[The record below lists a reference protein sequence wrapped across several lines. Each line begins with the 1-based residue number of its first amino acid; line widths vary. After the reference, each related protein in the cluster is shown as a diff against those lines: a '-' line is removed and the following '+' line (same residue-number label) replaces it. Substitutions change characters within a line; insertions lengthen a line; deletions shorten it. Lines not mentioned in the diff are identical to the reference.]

1 MNQTQRELAY
11 YKALKNAQTGQI
23 RALEAANKKL
33 DEIIKEMEGEE
44 PRFLL
49 DKDSICYGCPE
60 YKRIT
65 DCDLTD
71 PWNHWGEG
79 DGNGGVCD
87 TEEPCFAGSRNTYK
101 KEMEEDMLARKCDR
115 CGKYYGRDETAK
127 IRRKKV
133 RVNRMELREANK
145 DETYKEECFDLCP
158 ACVYKLVDWLKEGG
172 QNEDL

>member
-23 RALEAANKKL
+23 RILEAANKKL
-33 DEIIKEMEGEE
+33 IEIIKEMEGEE

-71 PWNHWGEG
+71 PLNHWGEV

-87 TEEPCFAGSRNTYK
+87 TVEPCYAGSRNTYK
-101 KEMEEDMLARKCDR
+101 KKEATEPLPCPF
-115 CGKYYGRDETAK
+115 CGGDTTVEIINFRADEFHKLRHPGETLDEAVDAWN
-127 IRRKKV
+127 RRA
-133 RVNRMELREANK
+133 E
-145 DETYKEECFDLCP
+145 
-158 ACVYKLVDWLKEGG
+158 
-172 QNEDL
+172 

>member
-23 RALEAANKKL
+23 RILEAANKKL
-33 DEIIKEMEGEE
+33 IEIIKEMEGEE

-71 PWNHWGEG
+71 PWNHWGEV

-87 TEEPCFAGSRNTYK
+87 TVEPCYAGSRNTYK
-101 KEMEEDMLARKCDR
+101 KKEATEPLPCPFCGGEARSYEMARRTGGPSYVR
-115 CGKYYGRDETAK
+115 CGNCGTETTGYPSKEKA
-127 IRRKKV
+127 IAAWNRR
-133 RVNRMELREANK
+133 A
-145 DETYKEECFDLCP
+145 
-158 ACVYKLVDWLKEGG
+158 
-172 QNEDL
+172 